1 MATWEI
7 LSFPGNGYALQ
18 AITKQGKQT
27 QDRKSDNCVVLLRL
41 GNARRKKAVTW
52 LRPLLRETIAMHSNG
67 LQLETKLAMIAKVAK
82 EKPKEKFTSLVHL
95 LNVEMFM
102 KCHHE
107 LSKRKA
113 YGIDGVTKDEYEE
126 NLVENVNMLQESIK
140 NMTYKPK
147 PVKRVYIPKPGSS
160 TKRPL
165 GISSHEDKIIQLAVS
180 KILISIYEQDFLDC
194 SYGFRPNR
202 GCHDALRDLN
212 AAIVTRRVSWIVDA
226 DISSFFDHVDHKWM
240 MKCLE
245 VRIQDR
251 NLLRLIV
258 RMLKAGTMEKGK
270 IRLSLEGTP
279 QGSIVFTVLAN
290 IYLHYVLDR
299 WFEKFIKK
307 HCKGYAHLVR
317 YADDYACCFQY
328 KAEAED
334 FFQRMVMR
342 LRSFNLDIS
351 PEKSKIIEFGRFA
364 AENVKRH
371 GRNKPDTF
379 DFLGFTLYCSS
390 SKNGKFRVKC
400 KTSRKKYK
408 ASIHQ
413 MKQWIKSKR
422 TTRSKLVVAELK
434 PKLIGYYRYYGI
446 TDNFHMVL
454 KYKYEVMLLLFKW
467 LNRRSQKIS
476 YDWNKFKLFLKA
488 NPLPEPK
495 IYVSICKSR

>member
-1 MATWEI
+1 MTTWET

-27 QDRKSDNCVVLLRL
+27 QDRESDNCVVLLRL
-41 GNARRKKAVTW
+41 GNARRKKAVTC

-95 LNVEMFM
+95 LNVDMLM

-107 LSKRKA
+107 LKRNKA
-113 YGIDGVTKDEYEE
+113 YGIDKVTKDAYEE
-126 NLVENVNMLQESIK
+126 NLIENIKRLQESIK

-147 PVKRVYIPKPGSS
+147 PVQRVYIPKPGSS
-160 TKRPL
+160 KKRPL
-165 GISSHEDKIIQLAVS
+165 GISSYEDKIIQLAVS
-180 KILISIYEQDFLDC
+180 KILTSIYEQDFLEC

-202 GCHDALRDLN
+202 GCHDALRDLTATIITKKVN
-212 AAIVTRRVSWIVDA
+212 WIVDA
-226 DISSFFDHVDHKWM
+226 DIQCFFDHVDHTWM

-245 VRIQDR
+245 VRIKDR

-258 RMLKAGTMEKGK
+258 RMLKVGTMEEGK
-270 IRLSLEGTP
+270 VKLSSQGTP

-307 HCKGYAHLVR
+307 HCQGYAHLVR
-317 YADDYACCFQY
+317 YADDYVCCFQY
-328 KAEAED
+328 KSEAED

-342 LRSFNLDIS
+342 LRTFNLDIS
-351 PEKSKIIEFGRFA
+351 SEKSKIIEFGRFA
-364 AENVKRH
+364 AHDRKRR
-371 GRNKPDTF
+371 GENKPETF
-379 DFLGFTLYCSS
+379 DFLGFTLYCSK
-390 SKNGKFRVKC
+390 SKHDKFRVKC
-400 KTSRKKYK
+400 KTSRKKFK
-408 ASIHQ
+408 ASIYQ

-422 TTRSKLVVAELK
+422 TTPVKQIMIELK

-446 TDNFHMVL
+446 TDNTRMIVRYHCEIKRV
-454 KYKYEVMLLLFKW
+454 LFKW
-467 LNRRSQKIS
+467 LNRRSQRLS
-476 YDWNKFKLFLKA
+476 YNWSKFQLFLTA